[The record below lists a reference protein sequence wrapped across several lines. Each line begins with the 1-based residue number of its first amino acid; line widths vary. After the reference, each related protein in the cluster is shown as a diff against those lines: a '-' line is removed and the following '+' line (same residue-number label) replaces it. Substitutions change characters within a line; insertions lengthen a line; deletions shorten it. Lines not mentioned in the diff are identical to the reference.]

1 MTLPT
6 GPPGRTEDGFLLPHL
21 MDDRQRRAM
30 EALVAT
36 GHYDETPDAFEWLFR
51 EAQDLARVTATGSAV
66 ERVDAVVALL
76 VDTAFH
82 DPTDEHEAQCLRADA
97 DVLVGALA

>member
-1 MTLPT
+1 M
-6 GPPGRTEDGFLLPHL
+6 
-21 MDDRQRRAM
+21 
-30 EALVAT
+30 AT

-51 EAQDLARVTATGSAV
+51 EAQDLARVTATGSAA

-82 DPTDEHEAQCLRADA
+82 DPTNDDEERCLRADA
-97 DVLVGALA
+97 DILVGALA